1 MFSTPVA
8 RIPCPFAADINALL
22 AELVVERADG
32 SGKAF
37 SYKAETSG
45 ELTSWGDPSVDRLT
59 RWVARSAH
67 QVVEALTH
75 KSLAAAYT
83 ESLHRE
89 AGAAAVGTERE
100 ARVGVAVS
108 RSWASLY
115 RPGDDHEAHFHP
127 NTALAAIYYV
137 TAPKTCELDLLDPRP
152 YVDYFDSGISLAG
165 DRHRVRISC
174 LPGELVVFPGWLR
187 HAVPPYTDDGER
199 ISLSW
204 NLNYA
209 VHK

>member
-8 RIPCPFAADINALL
+8 RIVCPFAADINALL
-22 AELVVERADG
+22 AELVVERAGG
-32 SGKAF
+32 SGKTF

-59 RWVARSAH
+59 RWVARAAH
-67 QVVEALTH
+67 QVVEALTG
-75 KSLAAAYT
+75 KTLAAAYT

-89 AGAAAVGTERE
+89 AGAAAVGGEQET
-100 ARVGVAVS
+100 RVGVAVS

-137 TAPKTCELDLLDPRP
+137 SAPKTCELDLLDPRP
-152 YVDYFDSGISLAG
+152 YVDYFDSGISFAG

-174 LPGELVVFPGWLR
+174 LPGELVIFPGWLR
-187 HAVPPYTDDGER
+187 HGVPPYTGDGER

-209 VHK
+209 VHG